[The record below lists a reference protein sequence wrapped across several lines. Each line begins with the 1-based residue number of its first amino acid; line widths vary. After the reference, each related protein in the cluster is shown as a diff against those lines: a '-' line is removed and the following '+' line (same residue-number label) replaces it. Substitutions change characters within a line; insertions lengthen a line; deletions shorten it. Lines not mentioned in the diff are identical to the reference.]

1 MARILTDDEDD
12 LMPPP
17 DSGKQLDERQKALLQ
32 QWITEAEYDLH
43 WAYKPVKRVAPPK
56 AEDESFVINDVDR
69 FVLRGIEAAGLKP
82 SKQADRVTL
91 ARRLYYDLLGM
102 PPLPWEIESFVK
114 DRSAGAYEKFVE
126 QLLNDPRY
134 GERMAAH
141 WLDLVRYAD
150 TIGYHSDAVRE
161 VSAYRDYV
169 IDAFNK
175 NKPYDE
181 FTIEQLAGDL
191 LPEPSITQRMHRG
204 TIACCKRRRAVRRRR
219 SIARSTRP
227 TVCATSP
234 VCGWVRRL
242 AVRSVTTTNMTRS
255 RRATF
260 TAWRPSSRTSRRR
273 WGGRTRISRSRPSRR
288 TVRWTRCEA
297 DAG

>member
-1 MARILTDDEDD
+1 MPDAKHRKADLRLDTREGALADLGDYSAVVPGKPSESELVARILTEEGDD
-12 LMPPP
+12 LTPPP
-17 DSGKQLDERQKALLQ
+17 DSGKQVDDRQKALLQ
-32 QWITEAEYDLH
+32 QWIAEGAENDLH

-69 FVLRGIEAAGLKP
+69 FVLRRIEAAGLKP

-102 PPLPWEIESFVK
+102 PPLPGEIESFVN

-169 IDAFNK
+169 IDAFNN

-181 FTIEQLAGDL
+181 FTICL
-191 LPEPSITQRMHRG
+191 LY
-204 TIACCKRRRAVRRRR
+204 
-219 SIARSTRP
+219 
-227 TVCATSP
+227 TSP
-234 VCGWVRRL
+234 SPRDRG
-242 AVRSVTTTNMTRS
+242 
-255 RRATF
+255 
-260 TAWRPSSRTSRRR
+260 
-273 WGGRTRISRSRPSRR
+273 
-288 TVRWTRCEA
+288 
-297 DAG
+297 